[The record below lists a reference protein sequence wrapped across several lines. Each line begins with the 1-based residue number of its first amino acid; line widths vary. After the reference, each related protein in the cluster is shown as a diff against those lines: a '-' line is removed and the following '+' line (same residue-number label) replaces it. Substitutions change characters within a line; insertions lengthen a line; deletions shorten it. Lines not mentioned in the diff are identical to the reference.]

1 MDNTFISYFL
11 LFCLTLVLI
20 MYLNQNMKKYNKK
33 INPSPNTYP
42 NQHSQLMNM
51 NKQMNK
57 HNQNNYVNTNPF
69 DTCKNVRTS
78 GMPVHPVG
86 PAINFHQHFT
96 KYTTNPTYIAV
107 NSCGN
112 PTGIPELG
120 WRNMYLSNFSKNEIP
135 EEDPFSGI
143 PTRNYLD
150 NMENVDNIYRK
161 CF

>member
-1 MDNTFISYFL
+1 MKCNKHKNPNQHN
-11 LFCLTLVLI
+11 LVI
-20 MYLNQNMKKYNKK
+20 H
-33 INPSPNTYP
+33 PSPNT
-42 NQHSQLMNM
+42 QHNNINNIN
-51 NKQMNK
+51 NK
-57 HNQNNYVNTNPF
+57 NNYLHKNNSNSITNIF
-69 DTCKNVRTS
+69 DTCKNIRTA

-96 KYTTNPTYIAV
+96 KYTTNPTYTTIKG
-107 NSCGN
+107 CGI

-120 WRNMYLSNFSKNEIP
+120 WRNMYLYNYSKNEIP

-150 NMENVDNIYRK
+150 NMENVDNIYTK